1 MRKLL
6 PLLLTA
12 LLAGVTLG
20 QDGKSDDAKAEFLNP
35 KYWSKLGPTTE
46 GQRGFTLFSRNILP
60 NPEGQYEL
68 WIKVVP
74 ANVEAFNKQY
84 SLPQDAAYVLQYA
97 TVDCEKRL
105 LLLEK
110 TGVYDAKDM
119 RLNAGSNALTPKSA
133 KDRVK
138 PGSIG
143 AIFFEYFCQR
153 M

>member
-12 LLAGVTLG
+12 LLAAAALG
-20 QDGKSDDAKAEFLNP
+20 QDMKSDDAKAEFLNS
-35 KYWSKLGPTTE
+35 KYWSKLSATDGPT
-46 GQRGFTLFSRNILP
+46 GFTLFSRNILP
-60 NPEGQYEL
+60 NPDGYYEF

-74 ANVEAFNKQY
+74 ATPEAFRKQY
-84 SLPQDAAYVLQYA
+84 GLSADAAYVLQYA

-105 LLLEK
+105 LLLER

-119 RLNAGSNALTPKSA
+119 RLNSGAAALTPKSA

-143 AIFFEYFCQR
+143 AVTFESFCHKL
-153 M
+153 